1 MVSYLAVWN
10 QIQGWIQGFLIATDS
25 ILQSGR
31 GGGSIWLLYLLFF
44 PDFFLNS
51 PWNLNNFIIEGV
63 SGEPCGSAT
72 WILFTAT
79 ALTLFSSKYGDI
91 AM

>member
-31 GGGSIWLLYLLFF
+31 GGGF
-44 PDFFLNS
+44 
-51 PWNLNNFIIEGV
+51 NLVIVLVI
-63 SGEPCGSAT
+63 
-72 WILFTAT
+72 
-79 ALTLFSSKYGDI
+79 FS
-91 AM
+91 

>member
-1 MVSYLAVWN
+1 M
-10 QIQGWIQGFLIATDS
+10 GG
-25 ILQSGR
+25 GG

-44 PDFFLNS
+44 PDVFENS
-51 PWNLNNFIIEGV
+51 PWNFIEGV

-79 ALTLFSSKYGDI
+79 ALTLFSSTYVVVVVVVSQP
-91 AM
+91 

>member
-1 MVSYLAVWN
+1 M
-10 QIQGWIQGFLIATDS
+10 GG
-25 ILQSGR
+25 GGG

-44 PDFFLNS
+44 PDFFENS

-63 SGEPCGSAT
+63 SGEPCVSAT
-72 WILFTAT
+72 WILFTTT
-79 ALTLFSSKYGDI
+79 ALTLFSSTYGDI